1 MRSGVRRT
9 IEVLKGQV
17 QEFWWTNHRKFR
29 QSRKRKVEMIA
40 QVTTFIDGRGF
51 GFLTDSAGEQYFFH
65 VTNFLREGAEG
76 KERKPKL
83 GEMVSFELADPVRLG
98 RNLQAV
104 KIRPSDVDVQAGI
117 GALAVGLK
125 GGE

>member
-1 MRSGVRRT
+1 
-9 IEVLKGQV
+9 
-17 QEFWWTNHRKFR
+17 
-29 QSRKRKVEMIA
+29 MIA
-40 QVTTFIDGRGF
+40 QVTTFIENRGF
-51 GFLTDSAGEQYFFH
+51 GFLTNSAGEQYFFH

>member
-1 MRSGVRRT
+1 MV
-9 IEVLKGQV
+9 
-17 QEFWWTNHRKFR
+17 
-29 QSRKRKVEMIA
+29 A
-40 QVTTFIDGRGF
+40 QVTTFIENRGF
-51 GFLTDSAGEQYFFH
+51 GFLTDSSGEQYFFH

-98 RNLQAV
+98 RKPQAV
-104 KIRPSDVDVQAGI
+104 KIRPSDVAVQAGI
-117 GALAVGLK
+117 GALVCLK